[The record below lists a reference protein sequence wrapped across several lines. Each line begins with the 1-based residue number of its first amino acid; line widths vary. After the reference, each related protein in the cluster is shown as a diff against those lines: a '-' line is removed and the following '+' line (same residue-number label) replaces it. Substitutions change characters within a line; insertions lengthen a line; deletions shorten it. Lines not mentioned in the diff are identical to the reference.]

1 MPEGGGFCINREVGC
16 VVHTMSKD
24 VPPFEIATEIPKCA
38 ASWFKGLCLCKAE
51 TCLDYVS

>member
-38 ASWFKGLCLCKAE
+38 APWFKGLCLCKAE